1 MPAKPD
7 LSILFICTGNIC
19 RSPTA
24 EGVLRHQ
31 LASMGLADRVLI
43 DSAGVQ
49 GWHAGEAP
57 DDRSQDHARRR
68 GYELCD
74 QRARALRP
82 DDFERFDLLV
92 AMDRGHLKELLKRCP
107 AALRHK
113 ISLLPGE
120 VEIPDPYY
128 GGPDGFEHVLDLI
141 EQGCH
146 GLAQIAAAR
155 LR

>member
-1 MPAKPD
+1 MPAE

-31 LASMGLADRVLI
+31 LVERGLADRVHV

-57 DDRSQDHARRR
+57 DERSQDHARKR

-74 QRARALRP
+74 QRARALRT

-92 AMDRGHLKELLKRCP
+92 AMDGGHLRELRRRCP
-107 AALRHK
+107 AALQHK

-120 VEIPDPYY
+120 IEVPDPYY
-128 GGPDGFEHVLDLI
+128 GGADGFEQVLDLL
-141 EQGCH
+141 ESGC
-146 GLAQIAAAR
+146 GRLAQIAASR
-155 LR
+155 LA